1 MPAQVQAAVDRL
13 TGAVRQFSIAQ
24 RTLGL
29 IGVAVLLLGAFAL
42 STYLSRPTMSPL
54 FSGLSGADA
63 SAVVDELTAAGVQY
77 QLADGGSTVLVPD
90 AQLYDQR
97 IRLAA
102 AGLPTN
108 ADGGGYSLLD
118 EMPMTSSEFQ
128 QQTTYQ
134 RALEGE
140 LARTV
145 GAIDGVESASV
156 KLALPEE
163 SVFVSEKADPT
174 ASVFI
179 RTRPGTSL
187 SLDQV
192 QAIVHLVSAG
202 IDGMTPTDV
211 AVVDATGEV
220 LSAVGTGTTGGVA
233 GQQASDYE
241 ARVAASVQALLDPL
255 VGPGRSA
262 VTVTAEIDQS
272 QTDRTVEE
280 FTATPD
286 TPPLASST
294 TTETYTGGAASGA
307 AGVLGPDNIQVP
319 NGDGTTGEG
328 SYESTTEDVT
338 NAVNKS
344 TERTTQG
351 PGAIQRQS
359 VAVVLDE
366 KAAAPIDLAQLRETI
381 AAAAGIDPERGDTI
395 AVQAVPFDTTQAEE
409 AGAALAAAEEAEK
422 AAQQTSLIRQ
432 AAIGGVVLALLL
444 AIAIAMTRRSR
455 KARRTAIDLGELQPV
470 LTDEQR
476 ALEGLPE
483 DALPELPPGPLPG
496 EPDPV
501 ARKRAEIT
509 ALADDQPQEVA
520 DLLRGWLGTATPAG
534 RR

>member
-13 TGAVRQFSIAQ
+13 TGAVKQFTVAQ
-24 RTLGL
+24 RTLSI
-29 IGVAVLLLGAFAL
+29 IGVAVLVLGAFAL
-42 STYLSRPTMSPL
+42 SSWLSRPTLSPL
-54 FSGLSGADA
+54 FTGLSGADA
-63 SAVVDELTAAGVQY
+63 SAVVDQLTAEGVQY
-77 QLADGGSTVLVPD
+77 QLADGGSTVLVPE
-90 AQLYDQR
+90 ASLYDQR
-97 IRLAA
+97 IKLAA

-140 LARTV
+140 LARTI
-145 GAIDGVESASV
+145 GAIDGVESATV

-174 ASVFI
+174 ASVFV
-179 RTRPGTSL
+179 RTRPGTTL
-187 SLDQV
+187 SVDQV

-202 IDGMTPTDV
+202 IDGMKPTDV
-211 AVVDATGEV
+211 AVVDASGEV
-220 LSAVGTGTTGGVA
+220 LSAVGTGTTGGS
-233 GQQASDYE
+233 GKQASDYE
-241 ARVAASVQALLDPL
+241 ARVAASVQALLDRV

-262 VTVTAEIDQS
+262 VTVTAEVDQS
-272 QTDRTVEE
+272 QTDTTTEK

-294 TTETYTGGAASGA
+294 TTETYEGGSASGA
-307 AGVLGPDNIQVP
+307 AGVLGPDNIAVP
-319 NGDGTTGEG
+319 GGDGAEG
-328 SYESTTEDVT
+328 SGTYESTTEDRT
-338 NAVNKS
+338 NAVDKT
-344 TERTTQG
+344 TERVQQG
-351 PGAIQRQS
+351 PGAIERQS

-366 KAAAPIDLAQLRETI
+366 KAAAPIDLADLRETI
-381 AAAAGIDPERGDTI
+381 AAAAGVDAERGDTI
-395 AVQAVPFDTTQAEE
+395 AVQAVPFDTTQAQAADE
-409 AGAALAAAEEAEK
+409 ALAAADAAAQ
-422 AAQQTSLIRQ
+422 AAQQRSFIQQ

-444 AIAIAMTRRSR
+444 ALAIGMTRRSR
-455 KARRTAIDLGELQPV
+455 KSRRTAIDLGELQPV
-470 LTDEQR
+470 LSDDAR
-476 ALEGLPE
+476 LALEGLPE
-483 DALPELPPGPLPG
+483 DALPELPSGPLPT

-509 ALADDQPQEVA
+509 ALADEQPQEVA